1 MPNPLENIAKLDPDL
16 IKLIESNE
24 SLALDAGA
32 LSRKNKLLIAIALDA
47 AKGAVPGVQS
57 LTLQALDV
65 GATKEEI
72 MDAVRVAQYISGV
85 GCVYTAAAAF
95 NDIF

>member
-1 MPNPLENIAKLDPDL
+1 MPNPLETIAKHDPDL
-16 IKLIESNE
+16 MKLIENNE
-24 SLALDAGA
+24 SLALDDGA

-47 AKGAVPGVQS
+47 SKGAIQGVQS
-57 LTLQALDV
+57 LSLQALDT

-72 MDAVRVAQYISGV
+72 MDAIRVAQYISGV